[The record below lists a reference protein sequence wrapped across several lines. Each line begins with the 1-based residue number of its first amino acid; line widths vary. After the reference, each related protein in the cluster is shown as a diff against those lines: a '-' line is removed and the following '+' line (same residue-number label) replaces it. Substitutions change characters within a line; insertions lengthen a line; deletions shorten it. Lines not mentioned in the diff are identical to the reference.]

1 MISSRL
7 EVKGY
12 FADRSGYVAAA
23 MLRDFRRR
31 FWQPP
36 RAHGDVVEDR
46 TVSFLELFH
55 DLVYVV
61 VIAAA
66 ASTVAHDVTLRTAAE
81 FAVVFGL
88 IWLAWI
94 NGTFLHDLHGRT
106 DIRTRFYTFAQMLLI
121 VLLAVYV
128 ADATGD
134 GGQGFALVYTAY
146 LVLLTWLW
154 YAVRRQ
160 DDERFMDITRQY
172 LTRMALSVVAMA
184 VSAFLPTEWRMIVW
198 ALVVIMWL
206 ATVIRLG
213 GSEEIVGDEG
223 AFFSDSLVER
233 FGLFVIIVLGEVIVG
248 VVDGLSNTERDPETI
263 STAMFGL
270 IIGFGL
276 WWVSFDL
283 TGRRRPRADSGGGPI
298 WIAGQLPLT
307 LSIAAA
313 GAAMVGLIQHATDD
327 RAPAATTWL
336 LAGSVALG
344 LVSLAVIVR
353 TLRDYD
359 RLNTVYRPTSILMLG
374 AAGVALLIGAWRPAP
389 LALVIALGAIYFVVW
404 VFAVSRWLGTD
415 EAAQRT
421 D

>member
-1 MISSRL
+1 MTSSQL

-172 LTRMALSVVAMA
+172 LTRMVLSVVAMA

-198 ALVVIMWL
+198 ALIVVMWL

-223 AFFSDSLVER
+223 GFVSDSLVER

-248 VVDGLSNTERDPETI
+248 VVDGLSNTERDPETVA
-263 STAMFGL
+263 TAMFGL

-283 TGRRRPRADSGGGPI
+283 TGRRRPRADPGGGPI
-298 WIAGQLPLT
+298 WIASQLPLT

-359 RLNTVYRPTSILMLG
+359 RLSTVYRPTSILMLG

-389 LALVIALGAIYFVVW
+389 LVLVIAPGAIYFVVW
-404 VFAVSRWLGTD
+404 VFAVSRWLATD

>member
-1 MISSRL
+1 
-7 EVKGY
+7 
-12 FADRSGYVAAA
+12 

-81 FAVVFGL
+81 FAAVFGL

-128 ADATGD
+128 ADATGE

-172 LTRMALSVVAMA
+172 LTRMVLSVVAMA

-223 AFFSDSLVER
+223 AFVSDSLVER

-298 WIAGQLPLT
+298 WIASQLPLT

-327 RAPAATTWL
+327 RAPAATAWL

-359 RLNTVYRPTSILMLG
+359 RLNKVYRPTSILMLG

-389 LALVIALGAIYFVVW
+389 LVLVIALGAIYFVVW